1 MNQEYPPLEI
11 LRKICQNKQT
21 GHLQIQ
27 TNSVRWNIYLVEG
40 KIQYAQHNLQS
51 IETVKNYLIHLQI
64 PFANTIGSDLRNLSK
79 PFLLL
84 AIVKELVEQ
93 NQINREQKNI
103 LLRKLTEDAI
113 ESFICL
119 PEGQT
124 KWEVNNNLSLMG
136 APKIFENNGIEG
148 DQIIDSLKGKIS
160 QWQKLKPFISSP
172 HQRPSCPNISLLST
186 KVSGGSLTPSVLQK
200 LVKTMTGESLRNISF
215 LLKQDDFKLAQ
226 VLYPYIKHRIIIL
239 DPPKSPL
246 DKLPLIPS
254 VSNLSSLRVRN
265 VRGNY
270 FTEKAENISSSSSVK
285 STIVSS
291 TNTVN
296 TVKNN
301 LPVSSTIKP
310 SPSIGSKTHK
320 IICIDDSQVMLD
332 TIKDYLGSENYDTLT
347 VANPMQCLPSLFAS
361 KPDLILL
368 DLSMPNINGNRL
380 CQILRSSPTFKQV
393 PIIIVSGNIN
403 MLTQEKI
410 EAIGA
415 NDFLPK
421 PFTKEE
427 LLVIVNK
434 YLL

>member
-84 AIVKELVEQ
+84 ATVKELVEQ

-103 LLRKLTEDAI
+103 LLNKLTEDAI

-136 APKIFENNGIEG
+136 APKIFDDDGIEG
-148 DQIIDSLKGKIS
+148 TQIIDSLKEKIS

-270 FTEKAENISSSSSVK
+270 FTEKAENISSSVK

-291 TNTVN
+291 TKTVN

-415 NDFLPK
+415 NDFLSK